1 LRQSVQGDFQPNIL
15 MAFLPFSLSSSL
27 HLLLLLCFSHFNLQ
41 RISSLFFLAQS
52 RRRANRKHLLL
63 YRRQSPAAA
72 AAALSLSECAPC
84 FFLDEGIRQNRFD
97 NQLFLFISGG
107 GSSKI
112 FYFLFFLSLLWCTTQ
127 PKKKSCLCLIPETHL
142 SRWALFWRPRFVLKP
157 DHPQPPKRVCVCVC
171 IYIGSF
177 HFSFSLLSAASI
189 THKQL
194 EKKAYILFYPPS

>member
-127 PKKKSCLCLIPETHL
+127 PKKISCLCLIPETHL
-142 SRWALFWRPRFVLKP
+142 SRWALFLASEICFKTG
-157 DHPQPPKRVCVCVC
+157 PPATTKTSVCVCMY
-171 IYIGSF
+171 IYRLVSFLFFSSLRSF
-177 HFSFSLLSAASI
+177 HNTQTAW
-189 THKQL
+189 
-194 EKKAYILFYPPS
+194 KKNLHIILPT